1 MIESNVL
8 QQLCVD
14 VRLKKVPV
22 DEALIVRIEQEAQ
35 QYRDR
40 LRAERTSLPPADLRE
55 RLPLLG
61 WLSYE
66 TSLMLLWDVK
76 AEIDNL
82 PAEVQRVSRA
92 NAALIKRLAEVAR
105 SLPWPEFAP
114 RALGA
119 IRALALV
126 YSKWNDYDGAWLL
139 HQEVRAKHTSYLDC
153 LGDDE
158 ANARFVLDLDE
169 VLLQLALAETGTACR
184 TAEETIGHW
193 LENFGGEDLATQRR
207 EADRWVLRMFRQ
219 LSEGAEVGQL
229 ALSIADRIHREHG
242 FVERITEDR
251 LILLTGF
258 RNPAIM
264 TCRALLLMYS
274 LCPAMQHLGM
284 QPPVDGSWPDFM
296 VSLRKRFH
304 VGLAFLVRPVKKDDE
319 PHIPLLKDHAR
330 AIVQFCLHL
339 ALLTASETLD
349 PPLVVDPT
357 LTLRRLDDD
366 AAQAMAR
373 WLAAPSE
380 KGDGIRGDAS
390 VVGCASMPHFIRSVE
405 ACRDDAG
412 PTADYEKWRREWTV
426 LDRYGPDRW
435 KDIERLLERDPDGGV
450 W

>member
-8 QQLCVD
+8 RQLCID
-14 VRLKKVPV
+14 VRLKEVPV
-22 DEALIVRIEQEAQ
+22 DEALVVRIEQDTEEC
-35 QYRDR
+35 RDR
-40 LRAERTSLPPADLRE
+40 LRAEPTSLPPADLRE

-61 WLSYE
+61 WLIYE
-66 TSLMLLWDVK
+66 TSLMLLWSVK
-76 AEIDNL
+76 AEIDHL
-82 PAEVQRVSRA
+82 PAEVQRASRA
-92 NAALIKRLAEVAR
+92 NADLITRLADVAR

-126 YSKWNDYDGAWLL
+126 DSKWNDYDGAWLL
-139 HQEVRAKHTSYLDC
+139 HQEVRAKHQSYLDS
-153 LGDDE
+153 LGDDK

-184 TAEETIGHW
+184 TAEETVGHW
-193 LENFGGEDLATQRR
+193 IEKWGGASVATERR

-219 LSEGAEVGQL
+219 LSEGAEVGEL
-229 ALSIADRIHREHG
+229 ALGIADRIHAKHG
-242 FVERITEDR
+242 FVEMITESR
-251 LILLTGF
+251 LIMRTGF

-274 LCPAMQHLGM
+274 LCPAMQRLGM
-284 QPPVDGSWPDFM
+284 LPPGHDTWPDFM
-296 VSLRKRFH
+296 SSLRRRFRI
-304 VGLAFLVRPVKKDDE
+304 GLAFLVRPAEKADHT
-319 PHIPLLKDHAR
+319 PIPLLKDHAR

-349 PPLVVDPT
+349 EPLVVDET

-373 WLAAPSE
+373 WLAAPSD
-380 KGDGIRGDAS
+380 KGDGVRGDAS
-390 VVGCASMPHFIRSVE
+390 IVGCASMPHFIRSVE

-412 PTADYEKWRREWTV
+412 ATANYQQWRKEWTV

-435 KDIERLLERDPDGGV
+435 SDIELMLERDPDGGI